1 MSYLAIFRIFY
12 EKLKTILGFWKN
24 KLIPEVDRSLRMFPI
39 VILSTRVELNKIE
52 LGGATFILFHLC
64 CLDNAQPSHI
74 FLYS

>member
-1 MSYLAIFRIFY
+1 
-12 EKLKTILGFWKN
+12 
-24 KLIPEVDRSLRMFPI
+24 MFPI